1 MSSLIYFLIN
11 PEILLLKKVQT
22 ILLDQVISEKINISY
37 DCKILTLFQ
46 SHEWMSHS
54 DQEASP
60 GHYRWIHVIDSVGS
74 RHSISKITY
83 AYNPSISQLGDFE
96 QII

>member
-46 SHEWMSHS
+46 SHE
-54 DQEASP
+54 
-60 GHYRWIHVIDSVGS
+60 
-74 RHSISKITY
+74 
-83 AYNPSISQLGDFE
+83 
-96 QII
+96 